1 MAQKSDEVRSMK
13 KVFTLMVFLMTA
25 LCTFGQVF
33 TDDLHVT
40 SGAGRTTDYAQKEV
54 ELTKVSDDVYKFTF
68 RKLAP
73 MEYKT
78 FGDFVV
84 EDVTATVD
92 AAGEMT
98 FSTASTEGTWTNVTS
113 TAAIG
118 GVSEGSK
125 SSISAF
131 TATLS
136 ADKSKLIVDL
146 TFMTL
151 GSDVNVV
158 FGKEYTDPTAI
169 NTLTTA
175 DDNKYVAIYTLG
187 GVRMQNLQR
196 GINIVRTAS
205 GKVKKVLVK

>member
-1 MAQKSDEVRSMK
+1 MK

-54 ELTKVSDDVYKFTF
+54 ELAKVSDDVYKFTF

-118 GVSEGSK
+118 GVTEGSK
-125 SSISAF
+125 SLISAF

-187 GVRMQNLQR
+187 GVRMQRLQR

-205 GKVKKVLVK
+205 GKVKKLLVK

>member
-1 MAQKSDEVRSMK
+1 MK

-118 GVSEGSK
+118 GVTEGSK

-136 ADKSKLIVDL
+136 ADKTKLIVDL

-205 GKVKKVLVK
+205 GKVKKLLVK

>member
-1 MAQKSDEVRSMK
+1 MK

-73 MEYKT
+73 MAYKT

-84 EDVTATVD
+84 ENVTATVD

-118 GVSEGSK
+118 GVKEGSK
-125 SSISAF
+125 SLISAF

-146 TFMTL
+146 TFMTM
-151 GSDVNVV
+151 GSDVDVV
-158 FGKEYTDPTAI
+158 FGKKIDTAI
-169 NTLTTA
+169 NTVNAA
-175 DDNKYVAIYTLG
+175 DDNRYVEIYNLG
-187 GVRMQNLQR
+187 GVRMQRLQR
-196 GINIVRTAS
+196 GINIVRTAN
-205 GKVKKVLVK
+205 GKVKKLLVK

>member
-1 MAQKSDEVRSMK
+1 MK

-118 GVSEGSK
+118 GVTEGSK
-125 SSISAF
+125 SLISAF

>member
-1 MAQKSDEVRSMK
+1 MK

-98 FSTASTEGTWTNVTS
+98 FSTASTEGTWTNVTG

-118 GVSEGSK
+118 GVTEGSK

-136 ADKSKLIVDL
+136 ADKTKLIVDL
-146 TFMTL
+146 TFMTM

-169 NTLTTA
+169 NTLITA

>member
-1 MAQKSDEVRSMK
+1 MK

-118 GVSEGSK
+118 GVTEGSK
-125 SSISAF
+125 SLISAF

-136 ADKSKLIVDL
+136 ADKTKLIVDL
-146 TFMTL
+146 TFMTM

-175 DDNKYVAIYTLG
+175 DDNKYVSIYTLG

-196 GINIVRTAS
+196 GINIVRTVS

>member
-1 MAQKSDEVRSMK
+1 MK

-40 SGAGRTTDYAQKEV
+40 SGAGRTTDYTQKEV

-118 GVSEGSK
+118 GVTEGSK

-146 TFMTL
+146 TFMTM
-151 GSDVNVV
+151 GSDVDVV

>member
-1 MAQKSDEVRSMK
+1 MK

-98 FSTASTEGTWTNVTS
+98 FSTASTDGTWTNVTS

-118 GVSEGSK
+118 GVKEGSK
-125 SSISAF
+125 SLISAF

-146 TFMTL
+146 TFMTM
-151 GSDVNVV
+151 GSDVDVV
-158 FGKEYTDPTAI
+158 FGKKIDTAI
-169 NTLTTA
+169 NTVNAA
-175 DDNKYVAIYTLG
+175 DDNRYVEIYNLG
-187 GVRMQNLQR
+187 GVRMQRLQR
-196 GINIVRTAS
+196 GINIVRTAN
-205 GKVKKVLVK
+205 GKVKKLLVK

>member
-1 MAQKSDEVRSMK
+1 MK

-92 AAGEMT
+92 AAGEMK

-118 GVSEGSK
+118 GVKEGSK

-146 TFMTL
+146 TFMTM

>member
-1 MAQKSDEVRSMK
+1 MK

-54 ELTKVSDDVYKFTF
+54 ELTKVSDDGYKFTF

-118 GVSEGSK
+118 GVTEGSK
-125 SSISAF
+125 SQLNSF

-136 ADKSKLIVDL
+136 ADKSKLIVEFS
-146 TFMTL
+146 FMTM
-151 GSDVNVV
+151 GSDVDVV
-158 FGKEYTDPTAI
+158 FGKKVDTAI
-169 NTLTTA
+169 NTVNAA
-175 DDNKYVAIYTLG
+175 DDNRYVEIYNLG
-187 GVRMQNLQR
+187 GVRMQRLQR
-196 GINIVRTAS
+196 GINIVRTAN
-205 GKVKKVLVK
+205 GKVKKLLVK

>member
-1 MAQKSDEVRSMK
+1 MK

-73 MEYKT
+73 MAYKT

-98 FSTASTEGTWTNVTS
+98 FSTASTDGTWTNVTS

-118 GVSEGSK
+118 GVAEGSK

-169 NTLTTA
+169 NMLTTA

-187 GVRMQNLQR
+187 GVRMQRLQR

-205 GKVKKVLVK
+205 GRVKKVLVK

>member
-1 MAQKSDEVRSMK
+1 MK
-13 KVFTLMVFLMTA
+13 KVFTLMVFLMSA

-196 GINIVRTAS
+196 GINIVRTAN

>member
-1 MAQKSDEVRSMK
+1 MK
-13 KVFTLMVFLMTA
+13 KVFTLMVFLMTT

-118 GVSEGSK
+118 GVTEGSK

-146 TFMTL
+146 TFMTM

>member
-1 MAQKSDEVRSMK
+1 MK

-33 TDDLHVT
+33 TDDQHVT

-73 MEYKT
+73 MEYKI

-118 GVSEGSK
+118 GVTEGSK
-125 SSISAF
+125 SDLKAF

-136 ADKSKLIVDL
+136 ADKSKLIVEFS
-146 TFMTL
+146 FMTM
-151 GSDVNVV
+151 GSDVDVV
-158 FGKEYTDPTAI
+158 FGKKVDTAI
-169 NTLTTA
+169 NTVNAA
-175 DDNKYVAIYTLG
+175 DDNRYVEIYNLG
-187 GVRMQNLQR
+187 GVRMQRLQR

>member
-1 MAQKSDEVRSMK
+1 MK

-98 FSTASTEGTWTNVTS
+98 FSTASTEATWTNVTS

-118 GVSEGSK
+118 GVTEGSK
-125 SSISAF
+125 SLISAF

-136 ADKSKLIVDL
+136 ADKSKLIVEFS
-146 TFMTL
+146 FMTM
-151 GSDVNVV
+151 GSDVDVV
-158 FGKEYTDPTAI
+158 FGKKVDTAI
-169 NTLTTA
+169 NTVNAA
-175 DDNKYVAIYTLG
+175 DDNRYVEIYNLG
-187 GVRMQNLQR
+187 GVRMQRLQR

>member
-1 MAQKSDEVRSMK
+1 MK

-118 GVSEGSK
+118 GVKEGSK

-146 TFMTL
+146 TFMTMD
-151 GSDVNVV
+151 SDVNVV

>member
-1 MAQKSDEVRSMK
+1 MK
-13 KVFTLMVFLMTA
+13 KVFTLMVFLMSA

-54 ELTKVSDDVYKFTF
+54 ELTKVSDDVYKLTF

-118 GVSEGSK
+118 GVTEGSK
-125 SSISAF
+125 SLISAF

-136 ADKSKLIVDL
+136 ADKSKLFVDL

-187 GVRMQNLQR
+187 GVRMQRLQR

>member
-1 MAQKSDEVRSMK
+1 MK

-118 GVSEGSK
+118 GVTEGSK
-125 SSISAF
+125 SLISAF

-187 GVRMQNLQR
+187 GVRMQRLQR
-196 GINIVRTAS
+196 GINIVRTAN
-205 GKVKKVLVK
+205 GKVKKLLVK

>member
-1 MAQKSDEVRSMK
+1 MK

-118 GVSEGSK
+118 GVTEGSK

-196 GINIVRTAS
+196 GINIVRTAN
-205 GKVKKVLVK
+205 GKVKKLLVK

>member
-1 MAQKSDEVRSMK
+1 MK

-118 GVSEGSK
+118 GVTEGSK
-125 SSISAF
+125 SLISAF

-146 TFMTL
+146 TFMTM
-151 GSDVNVV
+151 GSDVDVV
-158 FGKEYTDPTAI
+158 FGKKIDTAI
-169 NTLTTA
+169 NTVNAA
-175 DDNKYVAIYTLG
+175 DDNMYVEIYNLG
-187 GVRMQNLQR
+187 GVRMQRLQR
-196 GINIVRTAS
+196 GINIVRTAN
-205 GKVKKVLVK
+205 GKVKKLLVK

>member
-1 MAQKSDEVRSMK
+1 MK

-73 MEYKT
+73 MAYKT

-98 FSTASTEGTWTNVTS
+98 FSTASTDGTWTNVTS

-175 DDNKYVAIYTLG
+175 DDNKYVSIYTLG
-187 GVRMQNLQR
+187 GVRMQRLQR

>member
-1 MAQKSDEVRSMK
+1 MK

-118 GVSEGSK
+118 GVTEGSK

-136 ADKSKLIVDL
+136 ADKTKLIVDL
-146 TFMTL
+146 TFMTM

-175 DDNKYVAIYTLG
+175 DDNRYVEIYNLG
-187 GVRMQNLQR
+187 GVRMQRLQR

>member
-1 MAQKSDEVRSMK
+1 MK

-118 GVSEGSK
+118 GVTEGSK
-125 SSISAF
+125 SLISAF

-136 ADKSKLIVDL
+136 ADKSKLIVDF

-196 GINIVRTAS
+196 GINIVRTAN
-205 GKVKKVLVK
+205 GKVKKLLVK

>member
-1 MAQKSDEVRSMK
+1 MK

-118 GVSEGSK
+118 GVTEGSK
-125 SSISAF
+125 SLISAF

-146 TFMTL
+146 TFMTM

-205 GKVKKVLVK
+205 GKVKKVLVQ

>member
-1 MAQKSDEVRSMK
+1 MK

-118 GVSEGSK
+118 GVTEGSK

-136 ADKSKLIVDL
+136 ADKSKLIVDF

-169 NTLTTA
+169 NTLTTD

>member
-1 MAQKSDEVRSMK
+1 MK

-40 SGAGRTTDYAQKEV
+40 SGAGRTTDYTQKEV

-146 TFMTL
+146 TFMTM

>member
-1 MAQKSDEVRSMK
+1 MK

-40 SGAGRTTDYAQKEV
+40 SGAGRTTDYTQKEV

-84 EDVTATVD
+84 EDVTTTVD
-92 AAGEMT
+92 AAGAMT

-118 GVSEGSK
+118 GVTEGSK

-136 ADKSKLIVDL
+136 ADKTKLIVDL
-146 TFMTL
+146 TFMTM

>member
-1 MAQKSDEVRSMK
+1 MK

-118 GVSEGSK
+118 GVTEGSK

-136 ADKSKLIVDL
+136 ADKTKLIVDL
-146 TFMTL
+146 TFMTM
-151 GSDVNVV
+151 GSDVIVV
-158 FGKEYTDPTAI
+158 FGKEYTAPTAI

-187 GVRMQNLQR
+187 GVRIQNLQR

>member
-1 MAQKSDEVRSMK
+1 MK

-40 SGAGRTTDYAQKEV
+40 SGAGRTTDYTQKEV

-92 AAGEMT
+92 AAGAMT
-98 FSTASTEGTWTNVTS
+98 FSTASTDGTWTNVTS

-118 GVSEGSK
+118 GVTEGSK

-146 TFMTL
+146 TFMTM

>member
-1 MAQKSDEVRSMK
+1 MK

-25 LCTFGQVF
+25 RCTFGQVF

-118 GVSEGSK
+118 GVKEGSK

-146 TFMTL
+146 TFMTM

>member
-1 MAQKSDEVRSMK
+1 MK

-73 MEYKT
+73 MEYKI

-136 ADKSKLIVDL
+136 ADKSKLIVDF
-146 TFMTL
+146 TFMTM
-151 GSDVNVV
+151 GSDVDVV
-158 FGKEYTDPTAI
+158 FGKKIDTAI
-169 NTLTTA
+169 NTVNAA
-175 DDNKYVAIYTLG
+175 DDNRYVEIYNLG
-187 GVRMQNLQR
+187 GVRMQRLQR
-196 GINIVRTAS
+196 GINIVRTAN
-205 GKVKKVLVK
+205 GKVKKLLVK

>member
-1 MAQKSDEVRSMK
+1 MK

-118 GVSEGSK
+118 GVTEGSK

-136 ADKSKLIVDL
+136 ADKSKLIVDF

-169 NTLTTA
+169 NTFTAA

>member
-1 MAQKSDEVRSMK
+1 MK

-98 FSTASTEGTWTNVTS
+98 FSTASTDGTWTNVTS

>member
-1 MAQKSDEVRSMK
+1 MK

>member
-1 MAQKSDEVRSMK
+1 MK

-92 AAGEMT
+92 AAGEMA

-113 TAAIG
+113 TASIG
-118 GVSEGSK
+118 GVTEGSK
-125 SSISAF
+125 SLISAF

-146 TFMTL
+146 TFMTM
-151 GSDVNVV
+151 GSDVDVV
-158 FGKEYTDPTAI
+158 FGKKIDTAI
-169 NTLTTA
+169 NTVNAA
-175 DDNKYVAIYTLG
+175 DDNRYVEIYNLG
-187 GVRMQNLQR
+187 GVRMQRLQR
-196 GINIVRTAS
+196 GINIVRTAN
-205 GKVKKVLVK
+205 GKVKKLLVK

>member
-1 MAQKSDEVRSMK
+1 MK

-98 FSTASTEGTWTNVTS
+98 FSTASTDGTWTNVTS

-118 GVSEGSK
+118 GVTEGSK
-125 SSISAF
+125 SDLKAF

>member
-1 MAQKSDEVRSMK
+1 MK

-73 MEYKT
+73 MAYKT

-98 FSTASTEGTWTNVTS
+98 FSTASTDGTWTNVTS

-118 GVSEGSK
+118 GVTEGSK

-136 ADKSKLIVDL
+136 ADKTKLIVDL
-146 TFMTL
+146 TFMTM

-158 FGKEYTDPTAI
+158 FGKDYTDPTAI

-175 DDNKYVAIYTLG
+175 DDNKYEAIYTLG